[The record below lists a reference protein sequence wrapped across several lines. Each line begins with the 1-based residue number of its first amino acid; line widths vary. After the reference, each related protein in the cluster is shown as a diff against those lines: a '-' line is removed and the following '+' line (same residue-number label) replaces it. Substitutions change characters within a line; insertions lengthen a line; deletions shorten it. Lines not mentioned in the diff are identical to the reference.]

1 MQYIEI
7 SMNNV
12 FWIADIQRDNRSVCL
27 LTNIVDLIVRQKE
40 NRELAVKSVID
51 GWENEVECVAQVTK
65 VLW

>member
-12 FWIADIQRDNRSVCL
+12 FWIADLQRENRSVCL
-27 LTNIVDLIVRQKE
+27 LTNIVNLIVRLKE
-40 NRELAVKSVID
+40 NRELGGKSVID